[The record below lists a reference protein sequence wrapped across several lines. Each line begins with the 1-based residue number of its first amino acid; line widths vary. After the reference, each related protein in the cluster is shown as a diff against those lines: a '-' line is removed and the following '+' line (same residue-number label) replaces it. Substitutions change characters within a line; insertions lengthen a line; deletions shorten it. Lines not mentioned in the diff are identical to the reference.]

1 MINTRAGVGFQP
13 LVYQPDWTTSP
24 LLSSRESRFYMHMFI
39 TETAPRLFPASPEL
53 FLRRM
58 IASALETPHLLHA
71 LLASACSHHGRL
83 IKDPSLNSKASFLKF
98 TNLSISGLRSV
109 LCDKSPPL
117 TAESVA
123 TAMALCT
130 NDVCHGNMHT
140 WRTHLHG
147 VMRLF
152 SVFLDGQ
159 PTPYTSDPYVQFLT
173 KWFITMDSLAGL
185 SGLSNQCI
193 LSSPSELLERV
204 FDRFDTHVNDICGYS
219 LKLAPLLARLS
230 DLLCRRHGGFPWA
243 QDLAIEAQTLETEL
257 QSLTDCSAFV
267 NGNFPGI
274 QSTHLAF
281 VHSTLLH
288 THRRVQRLPRNHDT
302 VQTDIRNILS
312 AIMSIPPFSSGNIL
326 ILWPIFSAGCEA
338 DDDHDRELIYNRMG
352 DMETLG
358 MGSFT
363 RARELLAKYWAS
375 ETTMPWDAY
384 FANLGCELVLF

>member
-1 MINTRAGVGFQP
+1 MGFQP
-13 LVYQPDWTTSP
+13 LVYQLDWTTSL
-24 LLSSRESRFYMHMFI
+24 LLSSSESRFFMHMFI
-39 TETAPRLFPASPEL
+39 TQTAPRLFPASPEL

-58 IASALETPHLLHA
+58 IASALETPHLLYA

-109 LCDKSPPL
+109 LCDRSTPL
-117 TAESVA
+117 TAESVT

-130 NDVCHGNMHT
+130 NDVCHGNMQT

-152 SVFLDGQ
+152 SVFLDDQ
-159 PTPYTSDPYVQFLT
+159 PTPYTSDLYVQCLA
-173 KWFITMDSLAGL
+173 KWFTTVDILARL
-185 SGLSNQCI
+185 SGLGNQCI
-193 LSSPSELLERV
+193 LTSPSELLDRV
-204 FDRFDTHVNDICGYS
+204 FDRVDMHVNEICGYS

-230 DLLCRRHGGFPWA
+230 DLLCRCHSGFSA
-243 QDLAIEAQTLETEL
+243 TQDLAIEAQTLETEL
-257 QSLTDCSAFV
+257 KCLTDCSAFV
-267 NGNFPGI
+267 NENFPGL

-288 THRRVQRLPRNHDT
+288 THRRVQCLPRNHET

-338 DDDHDRELIYNRMG
+338 DDGHDRELIYNRMG

-363 RARELLAKYWAS
+363 RARGLLTKYWAS
-375 ETTMPWDAY
+375 ETTMPWDTY